1 MWPSWVFGSSGFQ
14 SAPPINSTLP
24 KGESM
29 GPHWLGSP
37 WYNYGILKI
46 SQIEHFFS
54 KRRGPTHPEDPS
66 NKFLK
71 ILNMESIISKT

>member
-1 MWPSWVFGSSGFQ
+1 MWPSWVFGFSGFQ

-37 WYNYGILKI
+37 WYNLHWG
-46 SQIEHFFS
+46 S
-54 KRRGPTHPEDPS
+54 GPTFPPS
-66 NKFLK
+66 QQKREK
-71 ILNMESIISKT
+71 KDG